1 MPIFWFK
8 PLGDLAIRDFA
19 MDIGGRD
26 SLRNERSCREN
37 LQRLRQTRIALRFE
51 KCLLLALYMGLLVW
65 MSLGTRYPEPVELL
79 FRKIGSLALHGLG
92 YFFLV
97 ILLGWVLMVKSKRE
111 ALLVFAAA
119 FFYGLALEV
128 AQIYTSTR
136 EFSLVDMLANLVGL
150 SMGALALW
158 VFNVLRLKGQ
168 NWQEVK
174 DR

>member
-1 MPIFWFK
+1 
-8 PLGDLAIRDFA
+8 

-26 SLRNERSCREN
+26 SLRSEKSCREK
-37 LQRLRQTRIALRFE
+37 LRRFKGTQIALRFE

-136 EFSLVDMLANLVGL
+136 EFSWVDMLANLAGL
-150 SMGALALW
+150 SVGALALW
-158 VFNVLRLKGQ
+158 VFDVLRLKGQ
-168 NWQEVK
+168 SWQRVE
-174 DR
+174 DQ

>member
-1 MPIFWFK
+1 
-8 PLGDLAIRDFA
+8 
-19 MDIGGRD
+19 
-26 SLRNERSCREN
+26 LRNEKSGREN
-37 LQRLRQTRIALRFE
+37 LQCFSFRRTQIALRFE

-79 FRKIGSLALHGLG
+79 FRKIGPLTLHGLG
-92 YFFLV
+92 YFFLM
-97 ILLGWVLMVKSKRE
+97 ILFGWAVMVKRKRE
-111 ALLVFAAA
+111 ALFVFAAA
-119 FFYGLALEV
+119 FLYGLALEV

-136 EFSLVDMLANLVGL
+136 EFSWVDMLANLVGL

-158 VFNVLRLKGQ
+158 VFNVLRLKSQ